1 MAPRFE
7 DLLEAAPDA
16 MIITDHGG
24 QILAVNTQVERLFG
38 YTRDELCGC
47 SVDALLPDRLRE
59 SHSAHRSRYV
69 ADPKTRPMGV
79 ARELAGRRKDGSEFP
94 VEISLSPIAVDGG
107 GVVAAVR
114 DVSERKLLEA
124 RLVASDRLAALG
136 TLAAGIAHEINNP
149 LTYVA
154 LNVDLA
160 LEELGSIASVSQSA
174 RLQELELL
182 LMASRDGAERVRRIV
197 AGLKRFSRASDES
210 RVPTDVQGVL
220 ELAIRMSFNEVRYRA
235 QLVKDYA
242 NVPRVHADESRL
254 GQVFVNLLVNAAQ
267 AMPDGH
273 PEENEIRVA
282 TRTDAAEG
290 NAVVEARDTGAG
302 IPPDVLS
309 RIYDPFFTTKPVG
322 VGTGL
327 GLFISQGIVMSLGGR
342 IEIESTPGAGTVA
355 RVVLPAAKAAEL
367 DAGGPVSTSRAEPQA
382 RGRILVVDDEPL
394 VARSIRLVLSD
405 HDVTVVTGARAALA
419 LLGGGESFDV
429 ILCDLM
435 MAEMTGMDFHA
446 ALSTSHPE
454 LVPRV
459 VFMSGGA
466 FTAAAQAFLDTA
478 TNERLEKP
486 FGPGVLRSLIRRRLV
501 PG

>member
-160 LEELGSIASVSQSA
+160 LEELGSMAAVSQSA

-197 AGLKRFSRASDES
+197 AALKRFSRASDEP

-220 ELAIRMSFNEVRYRA
+220 ELAIRMSINEVRYRA

-267 AMPDGH
+267 AIPDGH

-282 TRTDAAEG
+282 TRTDAEG
-290 NAVVEARDTGAG
+290 NAVVEVRDTGAG

-355 RVVLPAAKAAEL
+355 RVVLPAAKEAEL
-367 DAGGPVSTSRAEPQA
+367 DAGGPVSTSRAEPQV

-419 LLGGGESFDV
+419 LLGDGESFDV
-429 ILCDLM
+429 ILCDIM

-446 ALSTSHPE
+446 ALCTSHPE
-454 LVPRV
+454 LVSRV

-466 FTAAAQAFLDTA
+466 FTVAAQKFLDA
-478 TNERLEKP
+478 VTNERLEKP
-486 FGPGVLRSLIRRRLV
+486 FAPGALRRLVRRRL
-501 PG
+501 GAG